1 MDKKE
6 EYLNEL
12 LENPSG
18 AQVLSDKLS
27 QLLEDKEFY
36 KYGLLVPIIEKLLSS
51 GYENTV
57 LSQFSHILQRA
68 LKDEILDIAEMI
80 SDVPEGQETLTNNA
94 TQVIARLDGE
104 DIVDFIDLLSDEK
117 KQEMFERN
125 EYSYNLYRQGLIRE
139 ST

>member
-51 GYENTV
+51 GYD
-57 LSQFSHILQRA
+57 A
-68 LKDEILDIAEMI
+68 DEPLP
-80 SDVPEGQETLTNNA
+80 SPHYL
-94 TQVIARLDGE
+94 
-104 DIVDFIDLLSDEK
+104 
-117 KQEMFERN
+117 
-125 EYSYNLYRQGLIRE
+125 
-139 ST
+139 

>member
-36 KYGLLVPIIEKLLSS
+36 KYGQNGAS
-51 GYENTV
+51 YET
-57 LSQFSHILQRA
+57 
-68 LKDEILDIAEMI
+68 D
-80 SDVPEGQETLTNNA
+80 
-94 TQVIARLDGE
+94 
-104 DIVDFIDLLSDEK
+104 
-117 KQEMFERN
+117 
-125 EYSYNLYRQGLIRE
+125 
-139 ST
+139 